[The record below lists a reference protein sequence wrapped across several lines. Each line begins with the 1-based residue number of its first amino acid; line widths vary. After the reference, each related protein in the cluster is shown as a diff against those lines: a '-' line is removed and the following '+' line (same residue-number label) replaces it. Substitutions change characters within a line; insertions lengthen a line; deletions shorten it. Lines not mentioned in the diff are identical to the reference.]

1 MYFITGFYGKKY
13 IIEAMKY
20 FDFASEVPSLKKK

>member
-1 MYFITGFYGKKY
+1 MAKKY

-20 FDFASEVPSLKKK
+20 VDFASEVPSLIKKKVKK